1 MVPGL
6 QARRSPQAVA
16 LEEMPPPKLEEEKE
30 NPQNFP
36 NRRQLGQAGGGVRR
50 AWASLRDLIQGARSK
65 LSPGSLGAPGPHS
78 CRVLSQRSPGHTWAQ
93 SSLPRLRDRKELW
106 LLSTPLQAAQAS
118 PRTGR
123 SRQSGWAGRATLEA
137 NPPPAARS
145 GAPRAV
151 VVAAGALR
159 RDPQGRRRS
168 DN

>member
-16 LEEMPPPKLEEEKE
+16 LEEMPPRKLEEEKE
-30 NPQNFP
+30 NPENFP

-50 AWASLRDLIQGARSK
+50 AWASLWDLIQGARSQ

-78 CRVLSQRSPGHTWAQ
+78 CRLKSQRPPGHTWTQ
-93 SSLPRLRDRKELW
+93 SPLPRLRDRSCVCFRR
-106 LLSTPLQAAQAS
+106 LSRQLRLA
-118 PRTGR
+118 PRAGR
-123 SRQSGWAGRATLEA
+123 SRLSGWAGRATLGA
-137 NPPPAARS
+137 NPPPAAQS

-159 RDPQGRRRS
+159 RDPRGRRRS